1 MIDVQEGSDRQFVT
15 GAEKSQIAKVEGLE
29 TTVGNAESGLVKGVA
44 DNKKAIAD
52 EATARSQADTALSNA
67 IGQKVDKVDG
77 KELIDTTKI
86 QKLDGIEAGAQVNVI
101 EKISVNG
108 VDVSIDENKRAIIS
122 GLATSS
128 DLGLLQGRVATIEGK
143 DLVDTAQIKKSEGIA
158 AGAQVNGIEKIS
170 VNGVDVTIDENKKA
184 IISDLAT
191 ASNLSLLQG
200 RVYTIEGKEAD

>member
-15 GAEKSQIAKVEGLE
+15 KNEKSQIAKVAELE

-52 EATARSQADTALSNA
+52 EVKVRAEADTALSNA

-77 KELIDTTKI
+77 KDLIETSEI
-86 QKLDGIEAGAQVNVI
+86 AKLDKIEAGAQANVI

-108 VDVSIDENKRAIIS
+108 VDVSIDENK
-122 GLATSS
+122 
-128 DLGLLQGRVATIEGK
+128 
-143 DLVDTAQIKKSEGIA
+143 
-158 AGAQVNGIEKIS
+158 
-170 VNGVDVTIDENKKA
+170 KA

-191 ASNLSLLQG
+191 TSELGLLQG
-200 RVYTIEGKEAD
+200 RVSTIEGKEAG

>member
-15 GAEKSQIAKVEGLE
+15 KNEKSQIAKVAELE

-52 EATARSQADTALSNA
+52 EVKARAEADTALSNA
-67 IGQKVDKVDG
+67 IGQKVDKVEG
-77 KELIDTTKI
+77 KDLIETSKI
-86 QKLDGIEAGAQVNVI
+86 TKLDGIEAGAQANVI

-122 GLATSS
+122 
-128 DLGLLQGRVATIEGK
+128 
-143 DLVDTAQIKKSEGIA
+143 
-158 AGAQVNGIEKIS
+158 
-170 VNGVDVTIDENKKA
+170 
-184 IISDLAT
+184 DLAT

-200 RVYTIEGKEAD
+200 RVSTIEGKEAG